1 MKYTKWVNKNID
13 RLDNKTVVI
22 TGATGSIGISTTMY
36 LAHLNANIIIA
47 VRNSKK
53 GNILIEDVKR
63 LYPEVNISMMI
74 VDFSKTEKDFLV
86 AATELERLGENI
98 GVVIKTQ
105 REDIFDMMHRI

>member
-1 MKYTKWVNKNID
+1 MKYTKWVNKYID

-53 GNILIEDVKR
+53 GNKLIEDVKR
-63 LYPEVNISMMI
+63 LYPESNISMMI
-74 VDFSKTEKDFLV
+74 VDFSSVESVDYF
-86 AATELERLGENI
+86 I
-98 GVVIKTQ
+98 
-105 REDIFDMMHRI
+105 M